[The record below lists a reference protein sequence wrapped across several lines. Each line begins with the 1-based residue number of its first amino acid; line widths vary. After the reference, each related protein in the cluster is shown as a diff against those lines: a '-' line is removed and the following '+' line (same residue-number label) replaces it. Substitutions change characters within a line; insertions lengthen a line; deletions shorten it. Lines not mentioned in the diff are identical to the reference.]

1 MGEFQSE
8 SLVPRE
14 PLPWRAA
21 APAWRASLQNQPPAL
36 SVPRCRPHLH
46 EPTIFASATWAPSK
60 HFSSPALLQFRS
72 LIPIA
77 NWPPEYSQPKTAEFS
92 NYRFVPLRVEQHTV
106 CSSRH
111 ARHTLSSVRIV
122 AACFTLRWRLTRRQS
137 ATWKCLIA
145 KAAPCRLVRRRAFR
159 RLPRPLLS
167 KSEIS
172 DGEIK
177 MKT

>member
-1 MGEFQSE
+1 MGEFRNE
-8 SLVPRE
+8 SLVLPE

-21 APAWRASLQNQPPAL
+21 APAWRASLQSQPLAL

-46 EPTIFASATWAPSK
+46 ELTIFVSATLVPSK

-106 CSSRH
+106 CSAGH
-111 ARHTLSSVRIV
+111 ARHTYLLQESSPPMN
-122 AACFTLRWRLTRRQS
+122 AAIRWPIDS
-137 ATWKCLIA
+137 NSS
-145 KAAPCRLVRRRAFR
+145 
-159 RLPRPLLS
+159 LLFWR
-167 KSEIS
+167 
-172 DGEIK
+172 
-177 MKT
+177 